1 MGGSRGLA
9 EAVRRS
15 SELEGKVEEIRRR
28 SMAAGG
34 SIFVPPSIQE
44 GSERMSLVPAG
55 PASSDASLQE
65 QLDELAASVQM
76 KPSLEDVEKLIVEKV
91 PPPML
96 TALRMFAR
104 QAEHHITALEED
116 MKAVREWSKQIEE
129 EMEKA
134 FELLDSRPAPER
146 NAMLG
151 VRRCLSCHQLVR
163 GQSQGNE
170 VDLGAEKVKGK
181 VTLAV
186 QRALAS
192 PAALAAPG
200 FGAGRVAVSVEV
212 KERELAVMLDSPKSG
227 SRPSSRPTSAKPRP
241 RPLSAPRGR

>member
-1 MGGSRGLA
+1 MK
-9 EAVRRS
+9 AVR
-15 SELEGKVEEIRRR
+15 
-28 SMAAGG
+28 
-34 SIFVPPSIQE
+34 
-44 GSERMSLVPAG
+44 
-55 PASSDASLQE
+55 D
-65 QLDELAASVQM
+65 QLDELAATVQM

-96 TALRMFAR
+96 TAMRMFAR

-151 VRRCLSCHQLVR
+151 VRRCLSCNQLVR
-163 GQSQGNE
+163 GQSQGGE
-170 VDLGAEKVKGK
+170 VDLAAEKVKGK
-181 VTLAV
+181 VTQAV

-192 PAALAAPG
+192 PAALAKPG
-200 FGAGRVAVSVEV
+200 LGTGRVAVSVEL
-212 KERELAVMLDSPKSG
+212 KERKLDVKLDSPKSG
-227 SRPSSRPTSAKPRP
+227 FSSRPTSAKRP
-241 RPLSAPRGR
+241 S